1 MTYRLKRPVEIA
13 VQHVPERWAGR
24 CLVPP
29 HWSAQIVAGGPRKL
43 RNAMAQGRD
52 RDAAIK
58 AMIGLLKSAGYSGV
72 ARVEGGGVARPPWR

>member
-13 VQHVPERWAGR
+13 VQHMPERWAGP
-24 CLVPP
+24 CLAPA

-58 AMIGLLKSAGYSGV
+58 AMLEMLRAAGYTGT
-72 ARVEGGGVARPPWR
+72 ARIERGGVARPPWR